1 MKTVFV
7 TVGTTSFDCLIDTVV
22 SSDVLNVLKDQGYT
36 KVLLQVG
43 KGRVPKVESYVE
55 PSVESYT
62 FKDSITRDINEASL
76 VISHAGVPY
85 IATYIVDRRYS
96 STHIALGA
104 GSILQALRAGK
115 KLVAVVNETLLSN
128 HQSELANQ
136 LHKEG
141 YLLSCTCRSVA
152 NVFLFNIVRYGEI
165 ACAIVEL
172 KQNIPVT
179 EQFKV

>member
-76 VISHAGVPY
+76 VISHAG
-85 IATYIVDRRYS
+85 
-96 STHIALGA
+96 A

-128 HQSELANQ
+128 HQKNYREPLKKWSQADCG
-136 LHKEG
+136 HFRRPT
-141 YLLSCTCRSVA
+141 STASRSSLMVSW
-152 NVFLFNIVRYGEI
+152 VGPT
-165 ACAIVEL
+165 
-172 KQNIPVT
+172 KQC
-179 EQFKV
+179 

>member
-76 VISHAGVPY
+76 VISHAG
-85 IATYIVDRRYS
+85 
-96 STHIALGA
+96 A

-141 YLLSCTCRSVA
+141 YLLSCTCRELQGTLEEMEPSRLRTFPEA
-152 NVFLFNIVRYGEI
+152 NLNRFPQFLDGIMGWSN
-165 ACAIVEL
+165 
-172 KQNIPVT
+172 
-179 EQFKV
+179 